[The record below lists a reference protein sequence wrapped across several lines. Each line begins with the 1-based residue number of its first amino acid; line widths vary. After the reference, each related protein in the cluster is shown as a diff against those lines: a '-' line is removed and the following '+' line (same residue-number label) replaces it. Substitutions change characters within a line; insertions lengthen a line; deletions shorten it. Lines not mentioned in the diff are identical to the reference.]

1 MKAWQAQSLAEV
13 KMTIKRGET
22 LLLTIGIPLLLLFF
36 FSFTSFVSL
45 PGAKRVDFLAPG
57 IIALCVMS
65 TSLVSLSIATGFDR
79 SYGVLRRLFTTP
91 LSTRALVVS
100 KIVSVVVVETLQVL
114 IIGAAALTIGW
125 RPHGGFVGTA
135 LCVVALLVASIS
147 FAGIG
152 LLLAGNLKAEVNLAA
167 ANGLYLVLLLVS
179 GFVIPTTAFPSFMRH
194 LVVFTPSGALSA
206 GLHNVV
212 GNGAAFGLT
221 NVISLVAWAVV
232 APLLASRAFSYE

>member
-1 MKAWQAQSLAEV
+1 MRAWQAQSLAEV

-91 LSTRALVVS
+91 LSTRALVIS
-100 KIVSVVVVETLQVL
+100 KIVSVVVVEALQVL
-114 IIGAAALTIGW
+114 VIGGAAVAIGW
-125 RPHGGFVGTA
+125 RPHGGLVGAA
-135 LCVVALLVASIS
+135 LSVSALLVASIS

-152 LLLAGNLKAEVNLAA
+152 LLLAGNLKAEINLAA

-179 GFVIPTTAFPSFMRH
+179 GFVIPTTAFPTVLRH
-194 LVVFTPSGALSA
+194 IVVFTPSGALAA

-212 GNGAAFGLT
+212 GNGVAFGIT
-221 NVISLVAWAVV
+221 NIISLVAWALA

>member
-1 MKAWQAQSLAEV
+1 MRAWQAQSAAEV

-22 LLLTIGIPLLLLFF
+22 LLLTIGIPLLLLIF

-91 LSTRALVVS
+91 LGTRSLVVS
-100 KIVSVVVVETLQVL
+100 KIVGVVVVELLQVL
-114 IIGAAALTIGW
+114 IVGGVAIAIGW
-125 RPHGGFVGTA
+125 RPHGGPVGA
-135 LCVVALLVASIS
+135 AICLLALLVASIA

-179 GFVIPTTAFPSFMRH
+179 GFVIPVTSFPSFMRH
-194 LVVFTPSGALSA
+194 AVIFTPSGALA
-206 GLHNVV
+206 GGLHNVV
-212 GNGAAFGLT
+212 GSGVAFGVT
-221 NVISLVAWAVV
+221 NIISLVVWAVI